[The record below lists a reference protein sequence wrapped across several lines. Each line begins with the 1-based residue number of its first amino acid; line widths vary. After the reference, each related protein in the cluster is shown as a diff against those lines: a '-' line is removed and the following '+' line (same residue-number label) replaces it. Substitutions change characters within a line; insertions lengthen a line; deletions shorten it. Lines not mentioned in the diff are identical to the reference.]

1 MHVKISVFGPDIA
14 LREKTDL
21 DLTSPTLRDVMRALL
36 EQDRAKWERILQDD
50 FTPSEGYEVL
60 VNGRNIKSLEGLD
73 TKIGEGDEIVFTV
86 PLSGG

>member
-1 MHVKISVFGPDIA
+1 MHVKISVLGPDIA

-21 DLTSPTLRDVMRALL
+21 DLVSPTLRDVIRALL

>member
-21 DLTSPTLRDVMRALL
+21 DLVSPTLRDVMRALL
-36 EQDRAKWERILQDD
+36 EQNRAKWERILQDD
-50 FTPSEGYEVL
+50 FTPSERYEVL
-60 VNGRNIKSLEGLD
+60 VNGRNMKSLEGID

>member
-21 DLTSPTLRDVMRALL
+21 DLASPTLRDVMRALL

-60 VNGRNIKSLEGLD
+60 VNGRNIKSLESLD
-73 TKIGEGDEIVFTV
+73 TKIGGGDEIVFTV

>member
-1 MHVKISVFGPDIA
+1 MHVKISVLGPDIA

-21 DLTSPTLRDVMRALL
+21 DLVSPTLRDVIRALL

-50 FTPSEGYEVL
+50 FTPSEGYEIL
-60 VNGRNIKSLEGLD
+60 VNGRNMKSLEGID